1 MTSNRIVL
9 AIAALFFSA
18 LSAAATV
25 AERSAFAQGHWWNPQ
40 RSGSGFEIFSAAGQ
54 VAVVW
59 YTFDTNGKPVWYTAQ
74 GDQSTLSTSAWPLMR
89 HKWSGDRISQSTQV
103 GTLKL
108 RVQGAE
114 AMAVDWQVGTASGTW
129 PVQPLMFAGV
139 VNEIDHSGSWYA
151 PANSGWGVTVSEQG
165 DVLGGAVF
173 TYDTAGEPTWVAGFQ
188 RGDTRTV
195 EYFSCTGACP
205 SCPYTPTQTA
215 PAGRLTFDFASETG
229 LTLRQ
234 NLSIAIAPGVGMDRA
249 QMIPLSRP
257 ASWRAADRQL
267 ARFDSADALKRYLD
281 QAMLNMLPMG
291 GMDFSPAPPGAS
303 VPFSQTNLQES
314 GVDEADVVKSDG
326 RFIYTFATNT
336 YGQRVSALRIAEV
349 GDNGA
354 TLTTRGIVPLTQSWT
369 DQYGV
374 SGLYLHSGNLVALSS
389 SVALGCSMCFLAP
402 QSWMNG
408 TTRVEIASL
417 ANPALPVTRWTAE
430 IDGHLLASRR
440 IGDRL
445 YLVSRFA
452 PTLPGFVPGA
462 TGTQLAANNQVLAS
476 TPLEAMLPRARV
488 NGAAA
493 TSFLAPQSVHLP
505 PQGTRAAMP
514 DMVVV
519 TAIDLAAPAI
529 TQALAVVG
537 TADTIYVSSEN
548 LYLARPR
555 YEYRSASGQL
565 LTGDALFPVTDL
577 HRISIGAQA
586 MNVAGSG
593 STEGLLIND
602 GEDTSFRMS
611 ESAGRMR
618 IVTAAGSVWGANV
631 KNRLTV
637 LEPSTLT
644 PGLLRTVAILPNAQ
658 RPEPL
663 GKPGEAVMSARFT
676 ADRLYVSTFRR
687 TDPLYVIDLSSA
699 ADPRVA
705 GSLNVPGFA
714 DYLQPLASGLL
725 VGFGVDATDTGVPKG
740 LQLSLYDMRDA
751 ANPREMQRIAL
762 GGPGSA
768 SALLYSHHA
777 FSALPRSD
785 GSMAI
790 AIPARLSGMSTTP
803 SSASG
808 LLRFELQGSASSAR
822 LVQQPMLVANPGPS
836 STDPGAFG
844 GRSIIFPSGVVYIG
858 NGQLWKMG
866 NDNVTQGP
874 L

>member
-9 AIAALFFSA
+9 ALASVLFSA
-18 LSAAATV
+18 VSAASTV
-25 AERSAFAQGHWWNPQ
+25 EDRSPFAQGHWWNPA
-40 RSGSGFEIFSAAGQ
+40 RSGNGFEIFNAASQ

-59 YTFDTNGKPVWYTAQ
+59 YTFDPGGRPVWYTAQ
-74 GDQSTLSTSAWPLMR
+74 GDQASLGASAWPLMR

-103 GTLKL
+103 GLLTL
-108 RVQGAE
+108 RVLGQE

-129 PVQPLMFAGV
+129 PIQPLMFSGV

-151 PANSGWGVTVSEQG
+151 PTNAGWGVTVSEQG

-205 SCPYTPTQTA
+205 SCPYTPTQTLS
-215 PAGRLTFDFASETG
+215 AGRLTFDFASEAR
-229 LTLRQ
+229 LALRQ
-234 NLSIAIAPGVGMDRA
+234 NLSIAIAPGVDMDHA

-281 QAMLNMLPMG
+281 QAMGNMLPFG
-291 GMDFSPAPPGAS
+291 GVDFSPAPPA
-303 VPFSQTNLQES
+303 VAFSQTNLQES

-326 RFIYTFATNT
+326 RFIYTFATNA

-369 DQYGV
+369 DPSGT
-374 SGLYLHSGNLVALSS
+374 SGLYLHSGNLVALASS
-389 SVALGCSMCFLAP
+389 APMGCPVCFLAP
-402 QSWMNG
+402 QTWMNG
-408 TTRVEIASL
+408 TTKVEIASL
-417 ANPALPVTRWTAE
+417 ANPALPATRWTAE
-430 IDGHLLASRR
+430 IDGFLLASRR
-440 IGDRL
+440 IGGRL

-452 PTLPGFVPGA
+452 PAVPGFVPGA
-462 TGTQLAANNQVLAS
+462 GSATQIATNGQILAS

-493 TSFLAPQSVHLP
+493 TALLPAQSVYLP
-505 PQGTRAAMP
+505 PQGTRVAMP

-529 TQALAVVG
+529 SQALAVVG
-537 TADTIYVSSEN
+537 TADSVYVSSEN

-565 LTGDALFPVTDL
+565 LTGDSTFPVTDL
-577 HRISIGAQA
+577 HRISLGAQG
-586 MNVAGSG
+586 MNADASG
-593 STEGLLIND
+593 SAEGLLIND
-602 GEDTSFRMS
+602 GEDTSLRMS

-618 IVTAAGSVWGANV
+618 IVTASGSVWGANV

-637 LEPSTLT
+637 LEPSTLA
-644 PGLLRTVAILPNAQ
+644 PGLLKTVAILPNAQ
-658 RPEPL
+658 RPDPL

-676 ADRLYVSTFRR
+676 GDRLYVSTFRR

-705 GSLNVPGFA
+705 GSLSVPGFA
-714 DYLQPLASGLL
+714 DYLHPLASGLL
-725 VGFGVDATDTGVPKG
+725 IGFGVNATDTGVPTG
-740 LQLSLYDMRDA
+740 LQISLYDMRDA
-751 ANPREMQRIAL
+751 SNPKEMQRMAL

-777 FSALPRSD
+777 FSAMARGD
-785 GSMAI
+785 GSLAI
-790 AIPARLSGMSTTP
+790 AIPARLSNMAASP
-803 SSASG
+803 WSASG
-808 LLRFELQGSASSAR
+808 LMRFELQGAPSSAR
-822 LVQQPMLVANPGPS
+822 LVQQPMLVANPGSS

-844 GRSIIFPSGVVYIG
+844 GRSIIFPNGVVYIG